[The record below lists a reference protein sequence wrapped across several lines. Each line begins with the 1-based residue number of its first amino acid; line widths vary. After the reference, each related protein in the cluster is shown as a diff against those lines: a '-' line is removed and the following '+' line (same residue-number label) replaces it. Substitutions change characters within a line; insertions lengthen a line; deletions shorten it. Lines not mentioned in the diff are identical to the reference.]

1 VFNFRGQHM
10 KQLLLAGV
18 AALSAATAASAAD
31 MRARPYK
38 APPPAAVLSPAYN
51 WSGFY
56 VGAMGG
62 YGWGTDAGSGGFGG
76 GTVGYN
82 WQFPGSQFVFG
93 IEVDAAAASITDS
106 FTENVDPGIGVLTPL
121 RQDSKINSFGSV
133 TGRAGFAMD
142 AVLLYAKGGFAWGNN
157 KTTLT
162 FPEFGVSNSDSHTH
176 TGYTLGGGLEYL
188 FTPNWSAKAEY
199 MYTSLGGETYNLLG
213 EQIHSGNIDFHT
225 IKVGVNYHFR

>member
-1 VFNFRGQHM
+1 MFNFRGQNM

-18 AALSAATAASAAD
+18 AAVSVVGAASAAD
-31 MRARPYK
+31 MQARPYK
-38 APPPAAVLSPAYN
+38 APPPAAVISPAYN

-62 YGWGTDAGSGGFGG
+62 YGWGNNAGNGGFGG

-93 IEVDAAAASITDS
+93 VEVDAAGASITDS
-106 FTENVDPGIGVLTPL
+106 FTTDLGGGVPGIVA
-121 RQDSKINSFGSV
+121 SKIDAFGSV

-142 AVLLYAKGGFAWGNN
+142 ALLLYAKGGFAWGNN
-157 KTTLT
+157 KSTLSI
-162 FPEFGVSNSDSHTH
+162 PLLGASSSDSHTH

-188 FTPNWSAKAEY
+188 FSPNWSAKAEY
-199 MYTSLGGETYNLLG
+199 MYTSLGGETYTFFGAPQN
-213 EQIHSGNIDFHT
+213 SGNIDFHT
-225 IKVGVNYHFR
+225 VKAGVNYHFR